1 MIDWHSHILPKID
14 DGSRDSAESAEL
26 LSSLYAQGA
35 DTVVATPHFF
45 ADDQS
50 VDEFLARRE
59 RSLDALRSAYTDAL
73 PDILL
78 GAEVRYYPGISRLNG
93 LDKLCIEKSN
103 LLLLEMPMGEWT
115 DYTVRELTDMANASG
130 LKLILA
136 HIERYLSM
144 QKTKSW
150 SQLYES
156 GVLMQ
161 VNASFF
167 NDIITRRKALSML
180 KNGDIRFIGSDCH
193 SVKHRP
199 PMLGKAYEIIR
210 KKFGD
215 DFADQFSEYGRSL
228 LR

>member
-1 MIDWHSHILPKID
+1 MY
-14 DGSRDSAESAEL
+14 ES
-26 LSSLYAQGA
+26 
-35 DTVVATPHFF
+35 F
-45 ADDQS
+45 AD
-50 VDEFLARRE
+50 FLARRKRSYE
-59 RSLDALRSAYTDAL
+59 RLCLQL
-73 PDILL
+73 PKDSPKILL
-78 GAEVRYYPGISRLNG
+78 GAEIKYYPGLRQHPDLHQMCTEGTNI
-93 LDKLCIEKSN
+93 
-103 LLLLEMPMGEWT
+103 LLLEMPFGKWSEFVVGE
-115 DYTVRELTDMANASG
+115 L
-130 LKLILA
+130 LKFTRSSDFVIVLA

-199 PMLGKAYEIIR
+199 PMIGKAYEIIR